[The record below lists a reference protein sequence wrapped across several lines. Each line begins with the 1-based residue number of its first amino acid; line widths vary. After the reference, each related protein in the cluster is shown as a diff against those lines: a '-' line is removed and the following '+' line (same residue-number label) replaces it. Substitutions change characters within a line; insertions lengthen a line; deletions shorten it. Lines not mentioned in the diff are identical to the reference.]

1 MLDYYGTEL
10 SPNQME
16 TAEGF
21 LICRNVPI
29 ARTGEMVYLARE
41 LQLDGDPDRP
51 VSVRREERDVF
62 DPQAMA
68 SFEGKPVT
76 DGHPPE
82 NVGPEN
88 FSAYARGHI
97 QNVRRDG
104 NYLMADLYIN
114 DASLASDVR
123 NRVKREVSCGYLCSY
138 THDGNGY
145 RQGQIR
151 GNHVAVVPRG
161 RAGHEVAIK
170 DAAQRAEKGR
180 KTMSDFWKSVLTA
193 FGMAAKDAKP
203 EELEQMVNSTAAAL
217 DAAPGGKKEPP
228 KQNEEPPKQNEEK
241 PAADALSVKLDQVL
255 DMLSALQAREPK
267 EELRDETALDS
278 FVASLGVVAEPQ
290 PSTADG
296 LSPAARDAAVTM
308 LKSIRPAVAA
318 IKDKQERSR
327 VVDALLESV
336 KGPDMMAQLEKNVQ
350 ENARR
355 AADTAPMTFEARCRE
370 SEAAY
375 AARNP
380 HKKKED

>member
-1 MLDYYGTEL
+1 MLDYFGTEL

-51 VSVRREERDVF
+51 VSVRREAQDVF

-138 THDGNGY
+138 TSDGNGY

-161 RAGHEVAIK
+161 RAGHEVAII

-217 DAAPGGKKEPP
+217 DAAP

-241 PAADALSVKLDQVL
+241 PAAQEEKPAADSLSVKLDRAL
-255 DMLSALQAREPK
+255 DMLSALQTREPK

-278 FVASLGVVAEPQ
+278 FVASLGVGAEPQ

-355 AADTAPMTFEARCRE
+355 AADTAPITFEARCRE